1 MKDPDAPQRYM
12 AEIKS
17 ALVSNLA
24 SHGEISEAI
33 KIYEEIKQEEFQP
46 ESKAVVCLIVCP
58 FLSSEISFLKPSSV
72 RPKKKVFKESFV

>member
-1 MKDPDAPQRYM
+1 MKDPDAPQRYI

-46 ESKAVVCLIVCP
+46 ESKAVVCLIVSP
-58 FLSSEISFLKPSSV
+58 FLSSEISFLKPHF
-72 RPKKKVFKESFV
+72 RAPKNKSF